1 MFSFVNKKSFLNTSF
16 LNEECNLITQIKP
29 KKVKRFSKGLVHK
42 KYVFSLPRDLSH
54 LHTISHPIFNDSFA
68 YSKESLASDCS
79 SVGRVV
85 TSNTRGPRF

>member
-42 KYVFSLPRDLSH
+42 K
-54 LHTISHPIFNDSFA
+54 
-68 YSKESLASDCS
+68 
-79 SVGRVV
+79 
-85 TSNTRGPRF
+85 